1 VFDIVYVLTRGGP
14 VHNSEVLT
22 TIMFYYS
29 FAANGPNK
37 MGVGSSVAVIMF
49 AVVLVFGFFRIRAL
63 KRNEGAL

>member
-1 VFDIVYVLTRGGP
+1 
-14 VHNSEVLT
+14 
-22 TIMFYYS
+22 MFYYS